1 MHRITRSLLLAAAT
15 APLALGVAV
24 PAAHADSDN
33 ARVTFGTLLYE
44 DREVRTV
51 VTPAAIPG
59 RGVDDLYAFPGLPNQ
74 APITSVAPGDRD
86 YHGGRWAVH
95 EVTWHMDAEPY
106 RLTSERAVLEAMARG
121 HVTIERVAERDFV
134 CPVAG
139 NGHGRR

>member
-1 MHRITRSLLLAAAT
+1 MRRITRSLLLAAAT
-15 APLALGVAV
+15 VPLALGVAV

-33 ARVTFGTLLYE
+33 ARVGFGTLLYE
-44 DREVRTV
+44 GSEVRTV

-59 RGVDDLYAFPGLPNQ
+59 RGVDDLYAFPGVPSQ

-86 YHGGRWAVH
+86 YHGGRWAFH
-95 EVTWHMDAEPY
+95 TVTWSTTAYPLSSEADVLAAE
-106 RLTSERAVLEAMARG
+106 EAG
-121 HVTIERVAERDFV
+121 DVTIQRVEEMDFV

>member
-1 MHRITRSLLLAAAT
+1 MHRITRSLMLAAAT

-33 ARVTFGTLLYE
+33 ARVMFRTLLYE
-44 DREVRTV
+44 GEEVRTV

-59 RGVDDLYAFPGLPNQ
+59 RGVDDLYAFPGLPDQ

-86 YHGGRWAVH
+86 YHGGRWAFH
-95 EVTWHMDAEPY
+95 TVTWSATPY
-106 RLTSERAVLEAMARG
+106 PLRSEADVLAAQNAG
-121 HVTIERVAERDFV
+121 HVTIQRVEQMDFV

>member
-1 MHRITRSLLLAAAT
+1 MRRITRSLLLAAAT
-15 APLALGVAV
+15 VPLALGVAV
-24 PAAHADSDN
+24 PAAQADSGN

-44 DREVRTV
+44 GREVRTV

-59 RGVDDLYAFPGLPNQ
+59 RGVDDLYAVPGQ
-74 APITSVAPGDRD
+74 MAVTSVAPGDRD

-95 EVTWHMDAEPY
+95 SVSWLIHEMDRYP
-106 RLTSERAVLEAMARG
+106 LTSEQDVLAAAKAG
-121 HVTIERVAERDFV
+121 HVTIERVEGMDFV